1 MMCILILALICALSS
16 YLYSLIA
23 TNPWLWFLW
32 VILGLLTTVIL
43 FAGFLY
49 LIALPTIKRM
59 NPNNKLKIFYTV
71 HIIKMVNFISGAKVK
86 VEGIEN
92 LTKETKVLYVANH
105 KSMVDPCL
113 IYQALKTKGPTA
125 ASKSELWNIKPL
137 IPFLDAFRII
147 KINRGS
153 DREAAKSIVEGI
165 KYIKDGNGVI
175 IFPEGGIKTREVE
188 QMVAIKPGAYK
199 LAVKSEAVIQPMAII
214 GSSKIA
220 KRKFF
225 SPFVNVT
232 VRILPPLTYDDYKD
246 LNTHEIA
253 YKVLNIVNENFP
265 DEEKYSVEEEN

>member
-1 MMCILILALICALSS
+1 MMCLVILALIWALSS
-16 YLYSLIA
+16 YLYSFIA

-32 VILGLLTTVIL
+32 VFLGLITTVVL
-43 FAGFLY
+43 FVGWLY
-49 LIALPTIKRM
+49 LIVLPTIKRM
-59 NPNNKLKIFYTV
+59 NPNNKLKIFYTI
-71 HIIKMVNFISGAKVK
+71 HILKMVNFISGAKVK

-113 IYQALKTKGPTA
+113 MYQALKSKGPTA

-137 IPFLDAFRII
+137 IPFLDSFRVI

-214 GSSKIA
+214 GSSKIS

-232 VRILPPLTYDDYKD
+232 IRILPPLTYDDYKD

-253 YKVLNIVNENFP
+253 YKVLNMVNENFP

>member
-1 MMCILILALICALSS
+1 MMCLVILALIWALSS

-32 VILGLLTTVIL
+32 VVLGLLTTVIL
-43 FAGFLY
+43 FVGWLY

-59 NPNNKLKIFYTV
+59 NPNNKLKIFYTI
-71 HIIKMVNFISGAKVK
+71 HILKMVNFISGAKVK

-113 IYQALKTKGPTA
+113 IYEALKTKGPTA

-137 IPFLDAFRII
+137 IPFLDAFRVI

-214 GSSKIA
+214 GSSKIS

-232 VRILPPLTYDDYKD
+232 IRILPPLTYDDYKD

-253 YKVLNIVNENFP
+253 YKVLNVVNENFP
-265 DEEKYSVEEEN
+265 NEEKYSVEEEN

>member
-1 MMCILILALICALSS
+1 MMCILILALIWALSS

-32 VILGLLTTVIL
+32 VVLGLLTTVIL

-265 DEEKYSVEEEN
+265 YEEKYSVEEEN

>member
-1 MMCILILALICALSS
+1 MMCILILTLIWALSS

-32 VILGLLTTVIL
+32 VVLGLLTTVIL

-49 LIALPTIKRM
+49 LIALPIIKRM
-59 NPNNKLKIFYTV
+59 NPNNKLKIFYTI
-71 HIIKMVNFISGAKVK
+71 HILKMVNFISGAIVK

-92 LTKETKVLYVANH
+92 LTKENKVLYVANH

-125 ASKSELWNIKPL
+125 ASKSELWDIKPL
-137 IPFLDAFRII
+137 IPFLDAFRVI

-165 KYIKDGNGVI
+165 KYIKEGNGVI

-188 QMVAIKPGAYK
+188 QMVSIKPGAYK

-214 GSSKIA
+214 GSSKIS

-232 VRILPPLTYDDYKD
+232 IRILPPLTYDDYKD

-265 DEEKYSVEEEN
+265 NEEKYSVEEEN

>member
-1 MMCILILALICALSS
+1 MMCLLILTLIWALSS

-23 TNPWLWFLW
+23 INPWLWFLW
-32 VILGLLTTVIL
+32 PILGLLTTGIL

-59 NPNNKLKIFYTV
+59 NPNNKLKIFYTI

-92 LTKETKVLYVANH
+92 LTKETNVLYVANH

>member
-1 MMCILILALICALSS
+1 MMCLVILALIWALSS
-16 YLYSLIA
+16 YLYSFIA

-32 VILGLLTTVIL
+32 VFLGLLTTVIL

-59 NPNNKLKIFYTV
+59 NPNNKLKIFYTI

-214 GSSKIA
+214 GSSKIS

-232 VRILPPLTYDDYKD
+232 IRILPPLTYDDYKD

-253 YKVLNIVNENFP
+253 YKVLNMVNENFP

>member
-1 MMCILILALICALSS
+1 MMCLLILALIWALSS

-32 VILGLLTTVIL
+32 PILGLLTTVIL

-59 NPNNKLKIFYTV
+59 NPNNKLKIFYTI
-71 HIIKMVNFISGAKVK
+71 HIIKMVNFLSGAKVK

-214 GSSKIA
+214 GSSKISQ
-220 KRKFF
+220 RKFF

-232 VRILPPLTYDDYKD
+232 VRILRPLTYDDYKD

-253 YKVLNIVNENFP
+253 YKVLNMVNENFP

>member
-1 MMCILILALICALSS
+1 MMCLVILALIWALSS

-32 VILGLLTTVIL
+32 VVLGLLTTVIL
-43 FAGFLY
+43 FVGWLY
-49 LIALPTIKRM
+49 LIVLPTIKRM
-59 NPNNKLKIFYTV
+59 NPNNKLKIFYTI
-71 HIIKMVNFISGAKVK
+71 HILKMVNFLSGAKVK
-86 VEGIEN
+86 VEGREN

-113 IYQALKTKGPTA
+113 IYQALKSKGPTA
-125 ASKSELWNIKPL
+125 ASKSELWNIKL
-137 IPFLDAFRII
+137 LVPFLESFRVI

-188 QMVAIKPGAYK
+188 QMVSIKPGAYK
-199 LAVKSEAVIQPMAII
+199 LAVKSEAVIQPMVII
-214 GSSKIA
+214 GSSKISQ
-220 KRKFF
+220 RKFF

-232 VRILPPLTYDDYKD
+232 IRILPPLTYDDYKD

-253 YKVLNIVNENFP
+253 YKVLNMVNENFP

>member
-1 MMCILILALICALSS
+1 MMCLVILALIWALSS

-43 FAGFLY
+43 FVGWLY

-59 NPNNKLKIFYTV
+59 NPNNKLKIFYTI
-71 HIIKMVNFISGAKVK
+71 HILKMVNFICGAKVK

-137 IPFLDAFRII
+137 IPFLDAFRVI

-214 GSSKIA
+214 GSSKIS

-253 YKVLNIVNENFP
+253 YKVLNMVNENFP